1 MGILDRLS
9 PSAQFIEV
17 IEWLDDTGNTL
28 VYRFPV
34 RDQEIKNGAQLIVRE
49 SQAAV
54 FVHEGQ
60 IADQFPPGR
69 YTIDGGNTPILSKL
83 GAWKYGFN
91 SPFKSEVYFVS
102 TKQFQDLKW
111 GTPNPV
117 MMRDP
122 DFGMVRLR
130 AFGIYSIR
138 VADPQAF
145 IKEIAG
151 TNARFVT
158 EDVEGQLKR
167 TLVSSF
173 TDALGESKIAL
184 VYGQMNEPPGA
195 RLRVA
200 LSGLAITEYFRDE
213 KNQDVLLFIDNIFRF
228 SQAGSEVSALLGR
241 TPSAVGYQ
249 PTLAT
254 EMGALQERI
263 TSTKKGSITSFQAV
277 YVPADDLTDPA
288 PATTFAHL
296 DATIVLER
304 SIAELGIYPAV
315 DPLASTSRSL
325 APEIVGQ
332 EHYDVARGVQRVLQR
347 FKDLQDIIAILGM
360 DELSPEDKETVFRA
374 RKIQRFLSQP
384 FSVAQ
389 VFTGTEGKQVQVA
402 DTVRGFKEILDGK
415 HDSVPEGAFYMKG
428 GIEEVVAAAAEDSGK
443 PAEKPKDQKPK

>member
-9 PSAQFIEV
+9 PSSQFIEV

-49 SQAAV
+49 SQSAV

-60 IADQFPPGR
+60 VADQFPPGR

-117 MMRDP
+117 MLRDP

-138 VADPQAF
+138 IADPQAF

-151 TNARFVT
+151 TNSRFVT

-173 TDALGESKIAL
+173 TDALGEAKIAAL
-184 VYGQMNEPPGA
+184 DLASNYDELGKFMRGKMGDDFKTWGLELTKFVIENISLPPEVEAAMDKRTSMG
-195 RLRVA
+195 VI
-200 LSGLAITEYFRDE
+200 G
-213 KNQDVLLFIDNIFRF
+213 DV
-228 SQAGSEVSALLGR
+228 GR
-241 TPSAVGYQ
+241 YTQ
-249 PTLAT
+249 
-254 EMGALQERI
+254 
-263 TSTKKGSITSFQAV
+263 FQA
-277 YVPADDLTDPA
+277 ADAMRDAAQNPSGGAGTGAGLGA
-288 PATTFAHL
+288 GFAL
-296 DATIVLER
+296 GNAMAGAMSDALKQ
-304 SIAELGIYPAV
+304 
-315 DPLASTSRSL
+315 SR
-325 APEIVGQ
+325 
-332 EHYDVARGVQRVLQR
+332 
-347 FKDLQDIIAILGM
+347 
-360 DELSPEDKETVFRA
+360 
-374 RKIQRFLSQP
+374 
-384 FSVAQ
+384 
-389 VFTGTEGKQVQVA
+389 
-402 DTVRGFKEILDGK
+402 
-415 HDSVPEGAFYMKG
+415 EGATSSAPTP
-428 GIEEVVAAAAEDSGK
+428 AAAAATVKCPKCGHENSAGAK
-443 PAEKPKDQKPK
+443 FCTECGTKLGPATCPNCQNELPAGAKFCNECGQKI